1 MNTLVI
7 DASIA
12 IKWVVEE
19 DGTDLALALRQKARL
34 MAPDLIVAEC
44 ANILW
49 KKVQRKELSNDEALI
64 AARLVQSAEIELVP
78 SRALLESATRLAI
91 ELDHPAYD
99 CLYLALAV
107 ENGCRFVTADKRLVN
122 KIRRNKKSPFHDR
135 IVGLADFFRARL
147 NNSRFNANAA
157 SFLNYAAYQDGLE
170 TTLTRIRPLSFSL
183 EEWGYFV
190 YPESP

>member
-34 MAPDLIVAEC
+34 MAPDLMVAEC

-64 AARLVQSAEIELVP
+64 AARLLQSAEIEL
-78 SRALLESATRLAI
+78 
-91 ELDHPAYD
+91 DHSAYD

-107 ENGCRFVTADKRLVN
+107 ENGCRFVTADERLVN
-122 KIRRNKKSPFHDR
+122 KIRRDKKSAFHDR
-135 IVGLADFFRARL
+135 IVGLAESL
-147 NNSRFNANAA
+147 SRK
-157 SFLNYAAYQDGLE
+157 S
-170 TTLTRIRPLSFSL
+170 
-183 EEWGYFV
+183 
-190 YPESP
+190 

>member
-19 DGTDLALALRQKARL
+19 DGTDLALTLRQKARL

-64 AARLVQSAEIELVP
+64 AARLLQGAEIELVP

-107 ENGCRFVTADKRLVN
+107 EHDCRFVTADERLVN
-122 KIRRNKKSPFHDR
+122 KIRRDKKSPFLDH
-135 IVGLADFFRARL
+135 IVGLAK
-147 NNSRFNANAA
+147 
-157 SFLNYAAYQDGLE
+157 
-170 TTLTRIRPLSFSL
+170 LSQ
-183 EEWGYFV
+183 
-190 YPESP
+190 

>member
-49 KKVQRKELSNDEALI
+49 KKVQRKELSKDEAL
-64 AARLVQSAEIELVP
+64 S
-78 SRALLESATRLAI
+78 RLACFRARRLNWSRLGRSWSPQHGWQLSWTI
-91 ELDHPAYD
+91 GLTIASTWLWRLRTVADLSLPMNVSSTRFGGIRKA
-99 CLYLALAV
+99 
-107 ENGCRFVTADKRLVN
+107 RFVTVLWAY
-122 KIRRNKKSPFHDR
+122 RNR
-135 IVGLADFFRARL
+135 FRARL
-147 NNSRFNANAA
+147 DDSRFHA
-157 SFLNYAAYQDGLE
+157 SAGWARLGQMRGFGNN
-170 TTLTRIRPLSFSL
+170 RNRV
-183 EEWGYFV
+183 WG
-190 YPESP
+190 

>member
-19 DGTDLALALRQKARL
+19 DGTDWSLALRQKARL

-49 KKVQRKELSNDEALI
+49 KKAQRKELRKDEALI
-64 AARLVQSAEIELVP
+64 AARLLQNAEIELIP
-78 SRALLESATRLAI
+78 CRALLESATRLAI

-107 ENGCRFVTADKRLVN
+107 ENGCRFITADERLVN
-122 KIRRNKKSPFHDR
+122 KIRRDKKSLFYDC
-135 IVGLADFFRARL
+135 IVGLA
-147 NNSRFNANAA
+147 
-157 SFLNYAAYQDGLE
+157 E
-170 TTLTRIRPLSFSL
+170 SL
-183 EEWGYFV
+183 LRKT
-190 YPESP
+190 